1 MANAKPKPRDK
12 EAARKQAIAQWSDP
26 EKRAKL
32 LAGARKPLEPPQ
44 DAAGLVEKAAA
55 NGCTVAQIASA
66 LEVSPQTLRR
76 WREERPEIKAA
87 FDAGRQAEHD
97 SLVGALFG
105 QAIKGNVTASIFL
118 LKSRHG
124 YVEGASATPNTVSIN
139 FVLPGAMSMEA
150 YTKSLAAG
158 AQAIPP
164 DGARA
169 LLEQPKVKRAVRN
182 DLCKDRR
189 EAEEGE

>member
-44 DAAGLVEKAAA
+44 DAAAL
-55 NGCTVAQIASA
+55 VAQIASA

-76 WREERPEIKAA
+76 WREEYPAIKAA

-118 LKSRHG
+118 LKARHG

-139 FVLPGAMSMEA
+139 FLLPGAMTPEA
-150 YTKSLAAG
+150 YTASLAAG
-158 AQAIPP
+158 AQAIPS
-164 DGARA
+164 DRARA
-169 LLEQPKVKRAVRN
+169 LLQDPRVKRAVKN
-182 DLCKDRR
+182 DLYKERR
-189 EAEEGE
+189 EAEEAE